1 MSPPVSAASS
11 DSFQLRTWL
20 EAALYRVMQFRSTF
34 PPMSETTRIVH
45 KTHSNTLPR
54 ATVRCEIRICQCLRR
69 VVVNRGAY
77 FADRLSHTCSFPCVK
92 PLRFPT

>member
-20 EAALYRVMQFRSTF
+20 ETTLYRVMQLRSTF

-45 KTHSNTLPR
+45 KTHNSTLPG
-54 ATVRCEIRICQCLRR
+54 ATVRCEIRIA
-69 VVVNRGAY
+69 NRLEC
-77 FADRLSHTCSFPCVK
+77 D
-92 PLRFPT
+92 